1 MRCGRA
7 RKKIIAEHTVHTSKQ
22 ARQATAIHQVKKF
35 KFECDQ
41 HTTKCTKK
49 IPLFDSKY
57 HHGANC
63 LLILPS
69 DSMFWIF
76 RRCLSFPLLL
86 LLVVLLQFFFFTCQ
100 CLHVLACLPFFRV
113 ILLPIPSHA
122 GRPLSLSLHL
132 ILILGAI
139 VVVLPIFFT
148 SNADC
153 RTKGGI
159 RFGSVEQKHF
169 YFALIFIRL
178 KSS

>member
-57 HHGANC
+57 HHGAN
-63 LLILPS
+63 
-69 DSMFWIF
+69 
-76 RRCLSFPLLL
+76 
-86 LLVVLLQFFFFTCQ
+86 CQ